1 MVAATLRPTRFAA
14 LVQLLPAALV
24 APLDAWSQ
32 RVARA
37 RLAARRSGAQRAT
50 APLPPVVTG
59 HTYLPHPWRD

>member
-1 MVAATLRPTRFAA
+1 MVATLRPTRFAT
-14 LVQLLPAALV
+14 LVQMLPAALV

-37 RLAARRSGAQRAT
+37 RVAARRSSMLREA
-50 APLPPVVTG
+50 APLPPVVNG